1 VRSNRIVSPYCA
13 NVMADQRGYDRNA
26 RTFRINGPSRT
37 RSRNNK
43 DGGAGYVLTPPI
55 RRRFRKI
62 RTADTNARAK
72 ADGQPRIIPTDKLD
86 IPPLV
91 SWPVYRGQL
100 VGATRASATD
110 THDTANVLRRG

>member
-1 VRSNRIVSPYCA
+1 
-13 NVMADQRGYDRNA
+13 MADQRGYDRNA

-100 VGATRASATD
+100 VAQRVRPQPTPTTPPTYCGAASLVISD
-110 THDTANVLRRG
+110 GAN